1 MKAFRSML
9 AVFVICLAAMA
20 QSPRKTP
27 APPASQSA
35 PDSQLYRNPTFAFR
49 YRIPYGWVDRTK
61 EMQQGNDASKGEV
74 LLAIFERPPQAAG
87 DTINAAVVI
96 GAEKAAAGLKK
107 PEDYL
112 ATLTETATAQ
122 GFKPEGDPSELEMD
136 SQRMLRADFSRS
148 LNDKLTMHQSTL
160 VLLGRGQIVTFTFL
174 AESAEALDNLIDGLS
189 FSPAKSK
196 AK

>member
-1 MKAFRSML
+1 MKALCSML
-9 AVFVICLAAMA
+9 VVFALCLAVIA
-20 QSPRKTP
+20 QPPRKTP
-27 APPASQSA
+27 APTASQPA
-35 PDSQLYRNPTFAFR
+35 PESQLYRNLTFGFR

-61 EMQQGNDASKGEV
+61 EMQAGNDDSKGEV

-112 ATLTETATAQ
+112 ATLTETTTAQ
-122 GFKPEGDPSELEMD
+122 GFKPEGDPSELEID
-136 SQRMLRADFSRS
+136 SQRMLRADFSRP
-148 LNDKLTMHQSTL
+148 LNEKLTMHQSTL
-160 VLLGRGQIVTFTFL
+160 VFLSKGQIVTFTFI
-174 AESAEALDNLIDGLS
+174 AESADALDNLIEGLG